1 MIKEKKKKEYSI
13 KLIILRFCYKIFYFN
28 YILNKTINNT
38 SFFFFFFIFF
48 FFFFIFFFI
57 KKIFFFFFKF

>member
-13 KLIILRFCYKIFYFN
+13 KLIILRFCYKIFYIN

-38 SFFFFFFIFF
+38 SFFFFFFLFF
-48 FFFFIFFFI
+48 YFF
-57 KKIFFFFFKF
+57 